1 MIRVLLL
8 LLALSLPVLAQPPS
22 ARNKFKIGRGFFS
35 KGDYNQAVQYLNQAI
50 SEDPGYLDALYMLGL
65 SYFGQKNY
73 AKAEEQLQ
81 AVIRRD
87 PQFLEAY
94 QYLGQVYMAQK
105 KYEEAKAHFQRMAN
119 VPGAGVAGQY
129 CLGVVFYQQ
138 KNLAMAEKS
147 WREAIRLDN
156 KDARSHNNLGVLMS
170 VEGKHVEALAEFQ
183 LASKL
188 NQENPTYL
196 VNVAAEMIALKHF
209 ENARAQLARVDKIS
223 GQRLDVGATGAAYLA
238 KLDGK
243 WDKVLQYTTLA
254 LNQNDDYTQAMML
267 NAEALEHLNRNEDA
281 LKMYERAAES
291 DPNLKE
297 AEEAVARLK
306 AAQPKPAPDKKPEPD
321 KKP

>member
-1 MIRVLLL
+1 MIRVLIL
-8 LLALSLPVLAQPPS
+8 LLALSLPLLAQPPS

-35 KGDYNQAVQYLNQAI
+35 KGDYNQAIQFLNQAL
-50 SEDPGYLDALYMLGL
+50 SEDPDYLDALYMLGL

-81 AVIRRD
+81 VVIRRD

-105 KYEEAKAHFQRMAN
+105 KYDQAKAHFQKMTG
-119 VPGAGVAGQY
+119 VPGAGVAAQY
-129 CLGVVFYQQ
+129 CLGVVYYQQ

-147 WREAIRLDN
+147 WREAVRLDN
-156 KDARSHNNLGVLMS
+156 KDARSHNNLGVLSS
-170 VEGKHVEALAEFQ
+170 VQGKHVEALAEFQ

-188 NQENPTYL
+188 NPENPSYL
-196 VNVAAEMIALKHF
+196 VNAAAEMITLKHLDQ
-209 ENARAQLARVDKIS
+209 ARAQLARVDKLS
-223 GQRLDVGATGAAYLA
+223 GQRLDVGAVGGAYLA
-238 KLDGK
+238 KLDGN
-243 WDKVLQYTTLA
+243 WDKVIQYTTLA
-254 LNQNDDYTQAMML
+254 LNQNEDYTQAMML
-267 NAEALEHLNRNEDA
+267 KAEALEHMKKNEEA
-281 LKMYERAAES
+281 LKFYEQAAES

-306 AAQPKPAPDKKPEPD
+306 ALQPKPEPKPEPQ

>member
-209 ENARAQLARVDKIS
+209 ENARTQLARVDKIS

-306 AAQPKPAPDKKPEPD
+306 APQPKPAPEKKPEPD